1 MGTHKSTGGVPR
13 KEIMTHSPPI
23 EEYLRA
29 LKAARPFE
37 GQVAYHRV
45 FAPVKPGYGAPA
57 MPWPKPVEDALA
69 ELGIDRLYHH
79 QVQCL
84 DAIRQGRHVVAAT
97 PTASGKTLT
106 YTLPVIESVLKDPDT
121 HALFIY
127 PLKALAQDQHKNVA
141 HIAAHLPQMGLKA
154 EIYDGDTSSYRR
166 KKIRDNP
173 PHILMTNPE
182 MIHLSIC
189 PHHDRWA
196 DLLARLRFVVVDE
209 VHTYRGILGSHMAQV
224 FRRLMRLCRHYGA
237 APTFVF
243 TSATVANP
251 EELAFQLTGL
261 TVETVK
267 ESTAG
272 TGKRHLLVI
281 DPVDGPLTA
290 TLMLLK
296 SALSRNLRTIVYTQ
310 SRKLTE
316 LLAIWAKNRS
326 GAFADRISAYRAG
339 FLPEERREI
348 EARLASGEL
357 LAVISTSALE
367 LGIDIGSL
375 DLCLLVGYPG
385 SIVATWQRGGRVGR
399 SGREAAVILVA
410 GEDALDQFFIRHPEQ
425 LVQRPPEAAVV
436 NAANPDVMDRHLVC
450 AAAELALKT
459 DDPMLK
465 LEAFKAGIDRLVA
478 DGRLY
483 LSADGTTCYSPL
495 KRPHRHVDL
504 RGSGSR
510 FAIVNESDERVLG
523 EIDGFRVYREAHPGA
538 IYLHRG
544 QTFRVASLDP
554 ETRKVR
560 VAAARVSYHT
570 RVRSAKDTQILE
582 IFEQKPVYATTMAIG
597 RLRVT
602 EQVSGYDRI
611 DTRNGKILERCPLDL
626 PPMIFETH
634 GLWFSVP
641 APIVDQAEKAWIHT
655 MGGLHA
661 MEHAAI
667 GVFPL
672 LVMADRNDLG
682 GISTNFHPQLE
693 AAGIFIYDG
702 LPGGAGLC
710 VQAFKQGQ
718 ALLDVTHS
726 AIAECPCETGCP
738 SCVHSP
744 KCGSGNRPIDK
755 SAALFLLN
763 ALKDTPAPKR
773 AALFSIAKQEE
784 ETPAKEK
791 VPEAFTKTRKGSFRY
806 GVLDIETQR
815 SAKEVGGWHR
825 AERMKVS
832 CAVLYDSQK
841 DAFFEYVEGQIPSLL
856 EKLHELDLVIG
867 FNIKRFDYRVLSA
880 YTDMDFGRIPTLD
893 LLEKVKDRLGYRLS
907 LDHLASATLDA
918 GKTADGLDAL
928 RWWKEGKMAKILEYC
943 RSDVAITR
951 DLFRFGREKRYVLFR
966 NKAEQIV
973 RLPVDW

>member
-1 MGTHKSTGGVPR
+1 
-13 KEIMTHSPPI
+13 MTHSHPI
-23 EEYLRA
+23 EEYILA
-29 LKAARPFE
+29 LKAAKPFE
-37 GQVAYHRV
+37 GQVAYHRE
-45 FAPVKPGYGAPA
+45 FAPVQAAYGTPTN
-57 MPWPKPVEDALA
+57 PWPEPIEAVLRG
-69 ELGIDRLYHH
+69 LGIDCLYHH
-79 QVQCL
+79 QVQSM
-84 DAIRQGRHVVAAT
+84 DATRQGKHVVAAT

-106 YTLPVIESVLKDPDT
+106 YTLPVIEAVLNDPD
-121 HALFIY
+121 ARAMFIY
-127 PLKALAQDQHKNVA
+127 PLKALARDQRKTIG
-141 HIAAHLPQMGLKA
+141 HIASHLPQMELRA
-154 EIYDGDTSSYRR
+154 EIYDGDTSAYRR

-224 FRRLMRLCRHYGA
+224 FRRLLRLCRHYGA

-251 EELAFQLTGL
+251 EELASQLTGL
-261 TVETVK
+261 TVDTVK

-272 TGKRHLLVI
+272 RGKRHLLVI
-281 DPVDGPLTA
+281 DPLDGPLTA

-296 SALSRNLRTIVYTQ
+296 AALSRNLRTIVYTQ

-348 EARLASGEL
+348 EAKLASGEL

-399 SGREAAVILVA
+399 SGQESAVVLVA

-450 AAAELALKT
+450 AAAELALKM

-465 LEAFKAGIDRLVA
+465 PEVFRAGIDRLVA

-495 KRPHRHVDL
+495 KMPHRLVDL

-510 FAIVNESDERVLG
+510 FVIVDASDERVLG
-523 EIDGFRVYREAHPGA
+523 EIDGYRVYREAHPGA
-538 IYLHRG
+538 IYLHHG
-544 QTFRVASLDP
+544 QTFRVESLDP
-554 ETRKVR
+554 ETRKVW
-560 VAAARVSYHT
+560 VEAARVSYHT

-611 DTRNGKILERCPLDL
+611 DTRNGKVLERCPLDL
-626 PPMIFETH
+626 PPMTFETQ
-634 GLWFSVP
+634 GLWFIVP
-641 APIVDQAEKAWIHT
+641 AAIIDQAEKSWIHV

-682 GISTNFHPQLE
+682 GISTPYHPQLE

-710 VQAFKQGQ
+710 IQAFKQGEE
-718 ALLDVTHS
+718 LLDVTRG
-726 AIAECPCETGCP
+726 AIADCPCESGCP

-755 SAALFLLN
+755 DAALFLLK
-763 ALKDTPAPKR
+763 ALKNNQAPKNPIH
-773 AALFSIAKQEE
+773 FSIDREDGKE
-784 ETPAKEK
+784 PATEK
-791 VPEAFTKTRKGSFRY
+791 IPLY
-806 GVLDIETQR
+806 GKKNR
-815 SAKEVGGWHR
+815 
-825 AERMKVS
+825 
-832 CAVLYDSQK
+832 
-841 DAFFEYVEGQIPSLL
+841 
-856 EKLHELDLVIG
+856 
-867 FNIKRFDYRVLSA
+867 
-880 YTDMDFGRIPTLD
+880 
-893 LLEKVKDRLGYRLS
+893 
-907 LDHLASATLDA
+907 
-918 GKTADGLDAL
+918 
-928 RWWKEGKMAKILEYC
+928 
-943 RSDVAITR
+943 
-951 DLFRFGREKRYVLFR
+951 
-966 NKAEQIV
+966 
-973 RLPVDW
+973 

>member
-1 MGTHKSTGGVPR
+1 
-13 KEIMTHSPPI
+13 MTHSPPI
-23 EEYLRA
+23 EEYLQA
-29 LKAARPFE
+29 LKAAKPFE
-37 GQVAYHRV
+37 GQVAYHRE
-45 FAPVKPGYGAPA
+45 FAPVAPVYGTPA
-57 MPWPKPVEDALA
+57 TPWA
-69 ELGIDRLYHH
+69 EPIQSVLTGLDIDRLYRH
-79 QVQCL
+79 QVQSM
-84 DAIRQGRHVVAAT
+84 DAIRQGKHVVAAT

-106 YTLPVIESVLKDPDT
+106 YTLPVIESALKEPDAR
-121 HALFIY
+121 ALFIY
-127 PLKALAQDQHKNVA
+127 PLKALAQDQCKTIGR
-141 HIAAHLPQMGLKA
+141 IASHLPQMDLRA
-154 EIYDGDTSSYRR
+154 EIYDGDTSAYRR

-196 DLLARLRFVVVDE
+196 DMLARLRFVVVDE

-224 FRRLMRLCRHYGA
+224 FRRLIRLCRHYGA
-237 APTFVF
+237 SPTFIF

-251 EELAFQLTGL
+251 RELALQLTGL
-261 TVETVK
+261 KAETFQ

-272 TGKRHLLVI
+272 RGKRHLLVI
-281 DPVDGPLTA
+281 DPVDGPLSA

-296 SALSRNLRTIVYTQ
+296 AALGRNLRTIVYTQ

-316 LLAIWAKNRS
+316 LLAIWAKSRS

-348 EARLASGEL
+348 EARMASGEL

-375 DLCLLVGYPG
+375 DLCILVGYPG

-399 SGREAAVILVA
+399 SGRESAMLLVA

-436 NAANPDVMDRHLVC
+436 NPTNPDVMDRHLVC
-450 AAAELALKT
+450 AAAELVLKT

-465 LEAFKAGIDRLVA
+465 SDAFRAGIDRLVA

-483 LSADGTTCYSPL
+483 LSADGTTCYSSL
-495 KRPHRHVDL
+495 KSPHRHVDL

-510 FAIVNESDERVLG
+510 FAILDESDERVLG

-544 QTFRVASLDP
+544 QTFRVQSLDP

-560 VAAARVSYHT
+560 VAATRVSYHT
-570 RVRSAKDTQILE
+570 RVRSAKDTRILE

-611 DTRNGKILERCPLDL
+611 DTRNGKVLERCSLDL
-626 PPMIFETH
+626 PPMTFETQ
-634 GLWFSVP
+634 GLWFAVP
-641 APIVDQAEKAWIHT
+641 AAITEQAENAWIHV

-682 GISTNFHPQLE
+682 GISTPYHPQLA

-710 VQAFKQGQ
+710 VHAFKKGQ
-718 ALLDVTHS
+718 DLLDVTRS
-726 AIAECPCETGCP
+726 AIADCPCETGCP

-755 SAALFLLN
+755 SAALFLLK
-763 ALKDTPAPKR
+763 ALKKTQAPKQPT
-773 AALFSIAKQEE
+773 LFSIAGEAAE
-784 ETPAKEK
+784 APANEK
-791 VPEAFTKTRKGSFRY
+791 IPPDAIENRNGSVHY

-825 AERMKVS
+825 AARMKVS

-841 DAFFEYVEGQIPSLL
+841 DTYFEYVEGQIPALFD
-856 EKLHELDLVIG
+856 KLRELDLVIG
-867 FNIKRFDYRVLSA
+867 FNIKRFDYLVLSA
-880 YTDMDFGRIPTLD
+880 YTDMDFKAIPTLD

-951 DLFRFGREKRYVLFR
+951 DLFRFGRENRYVLFR
-966 NKAEQIV
+966 NKAEQTV

>member
-1 MGTHKSTGGVPR
+1 
-13 KEIMTHSPPI
+13 
-23 EEYLRA
+23 
-29 LKAARPFE
+29 
-37 GQVAYHRV
+37 
-45 FAPVKPGYGAPA
+45 
-57 MPWPKPVEDALA
+57 
-69 ELGIDRLYHH
+69 
-79 QVQCL
+79 
-84 DAIRQGRHVVAAT
+84 
-97 PTASGKTLT
+97 
-106 YTLPVIESVLKDPDT
+106 
-121 HALFIY
+121 
-127 PLKALAQDQHKNVA
+127 
-141 HIAAHLPQMGLKA
+141 
-154 EIYDGDTSSYRR
+154 
-166 KKIRDNP
+166 
-173 PHILMTNPE
+173 
-182 MIHLSIC
+182 
-189 PHHDRWA
+189 
-196 DLLARLRFVVVDE
+196 
-209 VHTYRGILGSHMAQV
+209 MAQV
-224 FRRLMRLCRHYGA
+224 FRRLLRLCRHYGA

-251 EELAFQLTGL
+251 DELAFQLTGL
-261 TVETVK
+261 TVETVR

-272 TGKRHLLVI
+272 RGKRHLLMI

-296 SALSRNLRTIVYTQ
+296 AALGRNLRTIVYTQ

-399 SGREAAVILVA
+399 SGRESAVVLVA

-436 NAANPDVMDRHLVC
+436 NATNPDVMDRHLVC

-459 DDPMLK
+459 DDPMLEP
-465 LEAFKAGIDRLVA
+465 EAYRAGIDRLVA

-483 LSADGTTCYSPL
+483 LSAGGTTCYSPL
-495 KRPHRHVDL
+495 KSPHRHVDL

-510 FAIVNESDERVLG
+510 FAIVDRSDERVLG

-544 QTFRVASLDP
+544 QTFRVESLDP

-570 RVRSAKDTQILE
+570 RVRSAKDTQILDV
-582 IFEQKPVYATTMAIG
+582 FEQKPVYATTVAVG

-611 DTRNGKILERCPLDL
+611 DTRNGNVLERCPLNL
-626 PPMIFETH
+626 PPMTFETQ
-634 GLWFSVP
+634 GLWFAVP
-641 APIVDQAEKAWIHT
+641 GRIVEQAEKDRIHV

-682 GISTNFHPQLE
+682 GISTNYHPQLA

-710 VQAFKQGQ
+710 LQAFKKGQ
-718 ALLDVTHS
+718 DLLDVTQS
-726 AIAECPCETGCP
+726 AIADCPCETGCP

-755 SAALFLLN
+755 GAALFLLK
-763 ALKDTPAPKR
+763 ALKHAQMPKHPVHYSITSGAADDPARGKISQDT
-773 AALFSIAKQEE
+773 IEDGN
-784 ETPAKEK
+784 
-791 VPEAFTKTRKGSFRY
+791 GSVHY

-856 EKLHELDLVIG
+856 DKLRELDLVIG

-880 YTDMDFGRIPTLD
+880 YTDMDFGHIPTLD
-893 LLEKVKDRLGYRLS
+893 LLEKVKERLGYRLS

-951 DLFRFGREKRYVLFR
+951 DLFRYGRENRYVLFR
-966 NKAEQIV
+966 NKAEQTV

>member
-1 MGTHKSTGGVPR
+1 MSSTPQ

-23 EEYLRA
+23 EEYILA
-29 LKAARPFE
+29 LKAAKPFE
-37 GQVAYHRV
+37 GQVAYHRE
-45 FAPVKPGYGAPA
+45 FAPIEPLYGTPA
-57 MPWPKPVEDALA
+57 TTWPDPIQVVLA
-69 ELGIDRLYHH
+69 GLGIDRLYRH
-79 QVQCL
+79 QVQSM
-84 DAIRQGRHVVAAT
+84 DAIRQGKHVVAAT

-106 YTLPVIESVLKDPDT
+106 YCLPVIESVLRDPDAR
-121 HALFIY
+121 ALFVY
-127 PLKALAQDQHKNVA
+127 PLKALAQDQHKTIGQ
-141 HIAAHLPQMGLKA
+141 IASHLPQMDLRA
-154 EIYDGDTSSYRR
+154 EIYDGDTSAYRR

-173 PHILMTNPE
+173 PHILLTNPE

-224 FRRLMRLCRHYGA
+224 FRRLLRLCRHYGA

-251 EELAFQLTGL
+251 EDLAFQLTGL
-261 TVETVK
+261 KVETVK

-272 TGKRHLLVI
+272 RGKRHLLVI

-290 TLMLLK
+290 TLMLLRA
-296 SALSRNLRTIVYTQ
+296 ALNRELRTIVYTQ

-399 SGREAAVILVA
+399 SGRESAVVLVA

-425 LVQRPPEAAVV
+425 LVQRPPESAVV
-436 NAANPDVMDRHLVC
+436 NATNTDVMDRHLVC

-465 LEAFKAGIDRLVA
+465 PEAFRTGIDRLVA

-495 KRPHRHVDL
+495 KSPHRHVDL

-510 FAIVNESDERVLG
+510 FVIVDESDERVLG

-544 QTFRVASLDP
+544 QTFRVQSLEP

-570 RVRSAKDTQILE
+570 RVRSAKDTRILE

-611 DTRNGKILERCPLDL
+611 DTRNGKVLERCPLDL
-626 PPMIFETH
+626 PPMTFETQ
-634 GLWFSVP
+634 GLWFAVP
-641 APIVDQAEKAWIHT
+641 AAITEQAETAWIHV

-682 GISTNFHPQLE
+682 GISTNYHPQLA

-710 VQAFKQGQ
+710 IQAFKQGRE
-718 ALLDVTHS
+718 LLDVTRG
-726 AIAECPCETGCP
+726 AIADCPCETGCP

-755 SAALFLLN
+755 DAALFLLK
-763 ALKDTPAPKR
+763 ALTDGQTQDDTVF
-773 AALFSIAKQEE
+773 FSIAEKEGEE
-784 ETPAKEK
+784 PEK
-791 VPEAFTKTRKGSFRY
+791 TKISTDEKKAPDGAVRY

-825 AERMKVS
+825 AARMKVS
-832 CAVLYDSQK
+832 CVVVYDSK
-841 DAFFEYVEGQIPSLL
+841 EDAFFEYVEGQIPALL
-856 EKLHELDLVIG
+856 DKLRELDLVIG

-880 YTDMDFGRIPTLD
+880 YTDMDFGSIPTLD

-907 LDHLASATLDA
+907 LDHLASVTLDA

-951 DLFRFGREKRYVLFR
+951 DLFRFGQENRYVLFR

>member
-1 MGTHKSTGGVPR
+1 
-13 KEIMTHSPPI
+13 MTHSHPI
-23 EEYLRA
+23 EEYILA
-29 LKAARPFE
+29 LKAAKPFE
-37 GQVAYHRV
+37 GQVAYHRE
-45 FAPVKPGYGAPA
+45 FAPIEPVYATPA
-57 MPWPKPVEDALA
+57 KLWPEPIQAVLA
-69 ELGIDRLYHH
+69 NLGIDRLYRH
-79 QVQCL
+79 QVQSM
-84 DAIRQGRHVVAAT
+84 DAIRQGKHVVAAT
-97 PTASGKTLT
+97 ATASGKTLT
-106 YTLPVIESVLKDPDT
+106 YCLPVIESVFQDPEAR
-121 HALFIY
+121 ALFIY
-127 PLKALAQDQHKNVA
+127 PLKALAQDQRKTIGQ
-141 HIAAHLPQMGLKA
+141 IASHLTPIELRS
-154 EIYDGDTSSYRR
+154 EIYDGDTSAYRR

-173 PHILMTNPE
+173 PHILLTNPE

-261 TVETVK
+261 TVETVE

-296 SALSRNLRTIVYTQ
+296 AALSRNLRTIVYTQ

-399 SGREAAVILVA
+399 SGRESAVVLVA

-425 LVQRPPEAAVV
+425 LVERPAEAAVV
-436 NAANPDVMDRHLVC
+436 NAANADVMDRHLVC

-465 LEAFKAGIDRLVA
+465 PEAFRAGIDRLVT

-495 KRPHRHVDL
+495 KSPHRHVDL

-510 FAIVNESDERVLG
+510 FVIVDESDERVLG

-544 QTFRVASLDP
+544 QTFRVNSLEP

-560 VAAARVSYHT
+560 VAAARVFYHT
-570 RVRSAKDTQILE
+570 RVRSAKDTRILE

-611 DTRNGKILERCPLDL
+611 DTRNGKVLERCPLDL
-626 PPMIFETH
+626 PPMTFETQ

-641 APIVDQAEKAWIHT
+641 AAIIGQAETAWIHV

-661 MEHAAI
+661 VEHAAI

-682 GISTNFHPQLE
+682 GISTNYHPQLE

-710 VQAFKQGQ
+710 IQAFKQGRE
-718 ALLDVTHS
+718 LLDVTRG
-726 AIAECPCETGCP
+726 AIVDCPCENGCP

-755 SAALFLLN
+755 NAALFLLN
-763 ALKDTPAPKR
+763 ALKDSQAPKSP
-773 AALFSIAKQEE
+773 AFFSIAEKEDGE
-784 ETPAKEK
+784 PGKAKISPDEK
-791 VPEAFTKTRKGSFRY
+791 KAHGAAVRY

-825 AERMKVS
+825 AAQMKVS
-832 CAVLYDSQK
+832 CAVLYDSK
-841 DAFFEYVEGQIPSLL
+841 EDAFFEYVEGQVPALF
-856 EKLHELDLVIG
+856 EKLRELDLVIG

-880 YTDMDFGRIPTLD
+880 YTDMDFGCIPTLD
-893 LLEKVKDRLGYRLS
+893 LLEKVKERLGYRLS
-907 LDHLASATLDA
+907 LDHLASETLDA

-951 DLFRFGREKRYVLFR
+951 DLFRFGRENRYVLFR